1 MPKAAS
7 RPLARRSCRTLGD
20 MSYSE
25 VVLALA
31 SVEPVRDALPS
42 EAESIR
48 LFLSA
53 NGWSHRVGSP
63 EGFAALLRA
72 SSRTAV
78 VCSGTEVVGFARGIT
93 DGLSNGY
100 LSMVAVAREFR
111 RRGLG
116 SALVAH
122 VTAGPLE
129 VSWALQAGRSG
140 ASEFFAKLG
149 FVAAPLAMQR
159 ARRQSVA

>member
-1 MPKAAS
+1 M
-7 RPLARRSCRTLGD
+7 RNFEARLS
-20 MSYSE
+20 
-25 VVLALA
+25 
-31 SVEPVRDALPS
+31 SVAIEGPRDALLS

-53 NGWSHRVGSP
+53 NGWSHRVGAP
-63 EGFAALLRA
+63 AQFAALLQA

-78 VCSGTEVVGFARGIT
+78 VHSGAQVVGFTCGIT

-100 LSMVAVAREFR
+100 LSMVAVAPEFR
-111 RRGLG
+111 RCGIG

-122 VTAGPLE
+122 ITAGPPE
-129 VSWALQAGRSG
+129 VSWVLQAGRPS

-149 FVAAPLAMQR
+149 FVVAPLAMQR
-159 ARRQSVA
+159 ERKQSVT

>member
-1 MPKAAS
+1 MRHSEAA
-7 RPLARRSCRTLGD
+7 RA
-20 MSYSE
+20 
-25 VVLALA
+25 VA
-31 SVEPVRDALPS
+31 SVEAAREALPS
-42 EAESIR
+42 EAKSIR
-48 LFLSA
+48 RFLSS

-63 EGFAALLRA
+63 EGFAVLLRA

-100 LSMVAVAREFR
+100 LSMVAVAPVFR
-111 RRGLG
+111 RRGIG

-122 VTAGPLE
+122 VTAGSFE
-129 VSWALQAGRSG
+129 VSWVLQAGRSG

-159 ARRQSVA
+159 ARRQSVT

>member
-1 MPKAAS
+1 M
-7 RPLARRSCRTLGD
+7 R
-20 MSYSE
+20 YSE
-25 VVLALA
+25 AALSFA
-31 SVEPVRDALPS
+31 LVGPARDALPS

-48 LFLSA
+48 QFLSA

-78 VCSGTEVVGFARGIT
+78 VFSGTQVVGFARGIT

-100 LSMVAVAREFR
+100 LSMVAVAPEFR
-111 RRGLG
+111 RRGAG

-122 VTAGPLE
+122 VTAGSPG
-129 VSWALQAGRSG
+129 VSWVLQAGRSG

-159 ARRQSVA
+159 ARRQSVT